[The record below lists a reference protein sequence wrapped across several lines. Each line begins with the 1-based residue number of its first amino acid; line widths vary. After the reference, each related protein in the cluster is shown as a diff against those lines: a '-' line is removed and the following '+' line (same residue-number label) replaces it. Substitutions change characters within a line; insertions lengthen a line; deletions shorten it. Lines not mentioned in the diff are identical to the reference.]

1 MSTGSSADTLSP
13 LKRAFI
19 ALEQTQAKLEALER
33 ARSEPIAIVGIGC
46 RFPGGAANP
55 DKFWDLLAAGMSA
68 VREVP
73 ADRWPVDEH
82 FDADPDAPGKMYTR
96 WAALLDEVD
105 KFEPQFFGIAPR
117 EAVHMDPQQR
127 LLLEVA
133 WEALEDAGQSPEKLH
148 GSKSGVFFGLCTTD
162 YEHIQGGDRDLA
174 RLDTYSQ
181 SGLAHSIA
189 SGRVSYVLGLQGPSI
204 TVDTA
209 CSSSLVAVHLA
220 CQSLRSDECRRAL
233 AGGVHMILTPHNS
246 VAFSRTRMLAADG
259 RCKTFDAGAD
269 GFVEGEGCGI
279 VVLKR
284 LSDAL
289 ADRDR
294 IVAVIRGSAVNQDG
308 PSSGLTVPNGP
319 AQESVVRDA
328 LARAGMRPAD
338 IDYVEAHGTG
348 TPLGDPIEVQAL
360 GAVFREERP
369 SGRPLLLGSVKTN
382 LGHLQAAAGIAGLI
396 KTVLALEH
404 ETLPPHLNFSAPNPH
419 VPWAALPVKVADA
432 KEPWARGGRARAA
445 GISAFGFSGTN
456 AHVIVQ
462 EAPVPVEEKGTAA
475 RPAHVLALSARSE
488 SALARLAERWSEKL
502 ALASDADLGDICF
515 TANAG
520 RAHLPYRAA
529 TVIASREQARERLA
543 SITSA
548 TAGREV
554 LRGHVP
560 SSERPKVA
568 FLFTGQGSQSAGM
581 ARRLYETQPT
591 FRAALDRCDAL
602 LRPHLPRPLLSVIYP
617 DRAEDRSIDETGFTQ
632 PALFAVEYALA
643 ELWRSWGVI
652 PGAVLGHSL
661 GEYVAATVAGVF
673 DLEQALA
680 LVATRARLMQSLPP
694 GGAMAAVLA
703 DESTVQAAIAPFEDR
718 VSIGAIN
725 GPRNVVIS
733 GTGGAI
739 AEIVTRLASTGVT
752 AEKLTVSHAFHSALM
767 NPILDTFE
775 AAVAAASPKPASLLL
790 ASNLTG
796 APARREIAD
805 PAYWRRHLR
814 QPVLFAAGI
823 SALHQQ
829 GYRVFVEVG
838 PRPVLCGMGG
848 RVLGQSDAVWLPSL
862 RTGRDDWEQLLNTL
876 AQLHVRGAAVDW
888 AGFDRDYPRRRRSL
902 PTYPFER
909 ARYWVADIVSQEGRT
924 AKHTGHP
931 LLGPAV
937 RTALGPVVFES
948 TVGTVSHPFLED
960 HQKHGVPV
968 FPATAYL
975 EMGMAAASEALGPGE
990 YVVDELVINEPLV
1003 VGRDP
1008 VTVQAVVS
1016 PGERGESQFQLF
1028 RRDER
1033 ADRGAEWRLHG
1044 AGSLRAAAAKGSGSA
1059 DTLESVRA
1067 RCAEPMPLEHYYESL
1082 LADGH
1087 GYGPAFQGITGLWR
1101 GDCEA
1106 LGRIELPAT
1115 IASEA
1120 QAYKIHPALLDAAIQ
1135 ILSTGAPESLRSKS
1149 AGETFLPVSLGRFR
1163 VHIDGVRAGW
1173 SHARLRDL
1181 AADGF
1186 ACDIRVY
1193 DDDGRVIAELLDV
1206 YHRRAK
1212 VVAPER
1218 SVPAPSLC
1226 EIVWRM
1232 KPAEAPPS
1240 PGASGTW
1247 AIVSTDAEIAGSL
1260 AERLAGTGA
1269 QTVLIETAAEYR
1281 PIDGNGRMAIDAAD
1295 PEQVRRALQ
1304 EVRDVD
1310 GELAGVVHLASGPAS
1325 AVDPDTAALAS
1336 SLRADSRTLLHVMQA
1351 IAASVT
1357 ARAPRLCVVT
1367 CGSMSVGDAQR
1378 PVAVAQAPLWG
1389 MARTFVTEHS
1399 DIPCSLID
1407 MDPRSPEADIERL
1420 CAEILGA
1427 DPESQVAFRDGLRYV
1442 ARLVTGEW
1450 QSGADAADGDPLAL
1464 EITERGTLD
1473 TLSLV
1478 EAPRRPPGEGEVEVQ
1493 IIAAGLNFR
1502 DVLNALG
1509 MYHGE
1514 AGPLGGECVGRVVA
1528 VGPGVESLKAGDEV
1542 MGMAIGTFGHFVTA
1556 PAQAFIVKPA
1566 NMAAEDAATIPIAFL
1581 TAEYGLNRLARMKAG
1596 DRVLIHAAA
1605 GGVGVACVRLAQR
1618 AGAEIFATAGSPEKH
1633 AFLRSLGV
1641 KHIMS
1646 SRSLDF
1652 AAQIR
1657 ELTNGAGVDIVMNS
1671 LAGDFIEKSVEATAK
1686 GGRFI
1691 EIGRTGIWTAEQ
1703 MAAVRP
1709 DIEYFPFLLR
1719 HDNLSL
1725 IQSLLQDLAPAFAS
1739 GALLPLPRRTFAL
1752 KNAADAFR
1760 YMAQARHIGKIV
1772 LTVETLGSA
1781 EEKEAIHDD
1790 STYLVTGGLGALGLN
1805 VARWMVSAGAR
1816 HVVLTGRRAPGAEA
1830 AAAIAEMEA
1839 AGAEVRVVQADV
1851 ASEADTNR
1859 LFEEMA
1865 GGPPLRGIV
1874 HAAGVIDDGMLAQQ
1888 TWERF
1893 ERVLA
1898 PKVLGAWNLHERTR
1912 SASLDFFVMFSSM
1925 VSVLGGP
1932 GQGNYVAANVFLD
1945 ALAHHRRGL
1954 GLPALSLDWG
1964 PWAGAG
1970 MASTVS
1976 ERDQARWTEQGYG
1989 MVGIEQGLQVLER
2002 LALKPPRPQIAVLPF
2017 DWARVFRQ
2025 FPDRSEPRL
2034 LAELADRYARPS
2046 AAPTRQRRL
2055 MDEIEAAAPKSR
2067 RGLVAGFIR
2076 EQALRVLGLDAGAA
2090 IDPRQPLGELGLDS
2104 LMAVELRNVLSRA
2117 VERTLPAT
2125 VLFKYPTIEAL
2136 ADYVLESAQIDAP
2149 PPATPASAGEEGA
2162 SSEAIP
2168 DGVES
2173 LSDESVRKLLEEELE
2188 SLAKSDWFRMAD

>member
-1 MSTGSSADTLSP
+1 MSTGSPPETLSP

-46 RFPGGAANP
+46 RFPGGAGSP
-55 DKFWDLLAAGMSA
+55 DTFWDLLSAGMSG

-73 ADRWPVDEH
+73 GDRWPVEAH

-96 WAALLDEVD
+96 WAAFLDQVD
-105 KFEPQFFGIAPR
+105 RFEPQFFGIAPR

-148 GSKSGVFFGLCTTD
+148 GSRSGVFFGLCTTD
-162 YEHIQGGDRDLA
+162 YQHIQGGDRDLA

-204 TVDTA
+204 SVDTA

-220 CQSLRSDECRRAL
+220 CQSLRAEECRLAL

-246 VAFSRTRMLAADG
+246 VAFSRTRMVAADG
-259 RCKTFDAGAD
+259 RCKTFDAAAD

-279 VVLKR
+279 IVLKR

-360 GAVFREERP
+360 GAVFRDDRP

-404 ETLPPHLNFSAPNPH
+404 ETVPPHLNFSDPNPH
-419 VPWAALPVKVADA
+419 VPWAALPVKVTSL
-432 KEPWARGGRARAA
+432 KEPWVRGAKPRAA

-462 EAPVPVEEKGTAA
+462 EAPVRAEEKAGAV

-488 SALARLAERWSEKL
+488 SALATLAGSWSDRLAFG
-502 ALASDADLGDICF
+502 SDADLADICF

-520 RAHLPYRAA
+520 RAHLPYRVA
-529 TVIASREQARERLA
+529 TVVTSREQARERLA
-543 SITSA
+543 AIASG
-548 TAGREV
+548 TAGREIV
-554 LRGHVP
+554 RGHVP
-560 SSERPKVA
+560 SSEKPKIA

-581 ARRLYETQPT
+581 ARQLYETQPT
-591 FRAALDRCDAL
+591 FRAALDRCDAA
-602 LRPHLPRPLLSVIYP
+602 LRAHLPRPLLSVIYP
-617 DRAEDRSIDETGFTQ
+617 DRPDDKAIDETGFTQ

-643 ELWRSWGVI
+643 ELWKSWGVV

-673 DLEQALA
+673 ELEDAVH
-680 LVATRARLMQSLPP
+680 LVATRARLMQSLPA
-694 GGAMAAVLA
+694 GGSMAAVLA
-703 DESTVQAAIAPFEDR
+703 DEATVRAAIAPFGGD
-718 VSIGAIN
+718 VSIAAIN
-725 GPRNVVIS
+725 GPRNIVIS
-733 GTGGAI
+733 GTGHAI
-739 AEIVTRLASTGVT
+739 AEIVSRLASAGMT

-767 NPILDTFE
+767 EPILDEFE
-775 AAVAAASPKPASLLL
+775 AAVAAAKPKAPNLLL

-796 APARREIAD
+796 AAARREMAE
-805 PAYWRRHLR
+805 PGYWRRHLR

-823 SALHQQ
+823 STLYEQ
-829 GYRVFVEVG
+829 GYRVFVEAG
-838 PRPVLCGMGG
+838 PRPVLCGMGQ
-848 RVLGQSDAVWLPSL
+848 RVLGQPDAVWLPSL
-862 RTGRDDWEQLLNTL
+862 KTGRDDWGQLLDTV
-876 AQLHVRGAAVDW
+876 ARLHVRGAAVDW
-888 AGFDRDYPRRRRSL
+888 NGFDKDYPRRRRSM

-909 ARYWVADIVSQEGRT
+909 ARYWVADVPSQGPQSVT
-924 AKHTGHP
+924 PSGHP
-931 LLGPAV
+931 LLGPAI
-937 RTALGPVVFES
+937 RTAVGPVVFES
-948 TVGTVSHPFLED
+948 TLGTGAQPFLED

-975 EMGMAAASEALGPGE
+975 EMGLAAAREALGPGE
-990 YVVDELVINEPLV
+990 YVLDELVINEPLI
-1003 VGRDP
+1003 VGREP

-1016 PGERGESQFQLF
+1016 AGDHGASQFQLF
-1028 RRDER
+1028 RRDDG
-1033 ADRGAEWRLHG
+1033 AGRGNEWRLH
-1044 AGSLRAAAAKGSGSA
+1044 ASGS
-1059 DTLESVRA
+1059 VRLGGPSQSGTEDA
-1067 RCAEPMPLEHYYESL
+1067 LAGVRSRCAEPMPLEHYYESL

-1087 GYGPAFQGITGLWR
+1087 GYGPAFQGIKALWR

-1106 LGRIELPAT
+1106 LGRIELPEAT
-1115 IASEA
+1115 ASDA
-1120 QAYKIHPALLDAAIQ
+1120 GAYRLHPALLDAAIQ
-1135 ILSTGAPESLRSKS
+1135 ILSTGAPESLRSQS

-1163 VHIDGVRAGW
+1163 VFVDGARAGW

-1212 VVAPER
+1212 VIAPER
-1218 SVPAPSLC
+1218 SIPAPSLC

-1232 KPAEAPPS
+1232 KPREAPASHAP
-1240 PGASGTW
+1240 SGTW
-1247 AIVSTDAEIAGSL
+1247 AIVSRTGQLADSIVRRL
-1260 AERLAGTGA
+1260 AEAGASTALIEHGTG
-1269 QTVLIETAAEYR
+1269 YR
-1281 PIDGNGRMAIDAAD
+1281 PLDGGGRMAVDAAD
-1295 PEQVRRALQ
+1295 PAQVRQALH
-1304 EVRDVD
+1304 ELRDA
-1310 GELAGVVHLASGPAS
+1310 GGGLAGVVHLASGS
-1325 AVDPDTAALAS
+1325 AAAAEADIAALSEA
-1336 SLRADSRTLLHVMQA
+1336 LRADSRTLLYLMQA
-1351 IAASVT
+1351 IAEGDGAT
-1357 ARAPRLCVVT
+1357 PPRLCVVT
-1367 CGSMSVGDAQR
+1367 CGAMSVGDAQR
-1378 PVAVAQAPLWG
+1378 PVAVGQAPLWG
-1389 MARTFVTEHS
+1389 MARTFVTEHP
-1399 DIPCSLID
+1399 DIPCTAID
-1407 MDPRSPEADIERL
+1407 IDPRSPDANVEAL
-1420 CAEILGA
+1420 CAEILGP
-1427 DPESQVAFRDGLRYV
+1427 DSETQVAFRDGLRYA
-1442 ARLVTGEW
+1442 ARLVPGEW
-1450 QSGADAADGDPLAL
+1450 QATGDAVDGTPLAL

-1478 EAPRRPPGEGEVEVQ
+1478 ATSRRPPGDREVEVQ
-1493 IIAAGLNFR
+1493 ISAAGLNFR

-1528 VGPGVESLKAGDEV
+1528 IGRGVESLKVGDDV
-1542 MGMAIGTFGHFVTA
+1542 MGMAIGTFSHFVTA
-1556 PAQAFIVKPA
+1556 PAEAFIVKPA
-1566 NMAAEDAATIPIAFL
+1566 NLAAEDAATIPIVFL
-1581 TAEYGLNRLARMKAG
+1581 TAQYGLTRLARMKAG

-1652 AAQIR
+1652 GPRIL
-1657 ELTNGAGVDIVMNS
+1657 ELTGGAGVDIVMNS
-1671 LAGDFIEKSVEATAK
+1671 LAGEFIDKSVEVTAK

-1691 EIGRTGIWTAEQ
+1691 EIGRTGIWTPEQ

-1725 IQSLLQDLAPAFAS
+1725 IQSLLQELAPAFAA
-1739 GALLPLPRRTFAL
+1739 GELLPLPRRTFAL

-1772 LTVETLGSA
+1772 LAVENIGPA
-1781 EEKEAIHDD
+1781 EDRPAIDAD

-1816 HVVLTGRRAPGAEA
+1816 HIVLTSRRGPGQEAAEA
-1830 AAAIAEMEA
+1830 LAQMEA
-1839 AGAEVRVVQADV
+1839 AGARVRIVGADV
-1851 ASEADTNR
+1851 ASAADTDR
-1859 LFEEMA
+1859 LFEEIA
-1865 GGPPLRGIV
+1865 KGAPLRGIV

-1893 ERVLA
+1893 EAVLA

-1912 SASLDFFVMFSSM
+1912 SSSLDFFVMFSSM

-1954 GLPALSLDWG
+1954 GLPGLSLDWG
-1964 PWAGAG
+1964 PWDGAG
-1970 MASTVS
+1970 MASTVT
-1976 ERDQARWTEQGYG
+1976 ERDKARWSEQGYG
-1989 MVGIEQGLQVLER
+1989 LVGIEQGLRVLDGVIGR
-2002 LALKPPRPQIAVLPF
+2002 PPRPQIAVLPF

-2025 FPDRSEPRL
+2025 FPGRSEPRL
-2034 LAELADRYARPS
+2034 LAELADRYARPA
-2046 AAPTRQRRL
+2046 AAPARQRRL
-2055 MDEIEAAAPKSR
+2055 MDEIEAAAPNSR
-2067 RGLVAGFIR
+2067 RALVAGFIR
-2076 EQALRVLGLDAGAA
+2076 EQALRVLGLEADAA
-2090 IDPRQPLGELGLDS
+2090 IDARQPLGELGLDS
-2104 LMAVELRNVLSRA
+2104 LMAVELRNVMSRA
-2117 VERTLPAT
+2117 LERTLPAT

-2136 ADYVLESAQIDAP
+2136 SDYVLESSQIEVTP
-2149 PPATPASAGEEGA
+2149 PGPASAGKMA
-2162 SSEAIP
+2162 AAEAEAGP
-2168 DGVES
+2168 GVEA
-2173 LSDESVRKLLEEELE
+2173 LSDESVRKLLEEELD
-2188 SLAKSDWFRMAD
+2188 SLSKSDWFRIAD